1 MIAARKFLVED
12 IPMSL
17 VELVHSYNTSCPSMC
32 KYKNKRNF
40 TYILSS
46 AMLLEVLLKRIL
58 FSLKGKYAGVHKLES
73 LKDSL
78 DSEVKL
84 RPFSK
89 EEQKFL
95 EIDHSLVRYSY
106 ESFMDY
112 EIDESVVDGLFEYSL
127 DLALHLGIK

>member
-1 MIAARKFLVED
+1 MIAARKFLMED

-32 KYKNKRNF
+32 KYKHKRNF

-58 FSLKGKYAGVHKLES
+58 FSLKGKYVGVHKLES

-78 DSEVKL
+78 DSELKL
-84 RPFSK
+84 RSFSK

-95 EIDHSLVRYSY
+95 EIDHSLVRYEY
-106 ESFMDY
+106 DSFIGY
-112 EIDESVVDGLFEYSL
+112 EIEESVVNGLFEYFL
-127 DLALHLGIK
+127 DLAVEQGVK

>member
-1 MIAARKFLVED
+1 MIAARKFLMED

-32 KYKNKRNF
+32 KYKHKRNF

-112 EIDESVVDGLFEYSL
+112 EIDESVVDGLFEYFL
-127 DLALHLGIK
+127 DLALQLGIK

>member
-1 MIAARKFLVED
+1 MIAAQRFLTED

-46 AMLLEVLLKRIL
+46 AMLLEILLKRIL
-58 FSLKGKYAGVHKLES
+58 FSLNGRYAGKHKLEG

-78 DSEVKL
+78 GSKVKL
-84 RPFSK
+84 RSFFKK
-89 EEQKFL
+89 ELKFL
-95 EIDHSLVRYSY
+95 ELDHSLVRYSY

-112 EIDESVVDGLFEYSL
+112 DIDESVVDGLFEYFI
-127 DLALHLGIK
+127 DLALKLGVK

>member
-1 MIAARKFLVED
+1 MIAARKFLMED

-32 KYKNKRNF
+32 KYKHKRNF

-112 EIDESVVDGLFEYSL
+112 EIDESIVDGLFEYFL
-127 DLALHLGIK
+127 DLALQLGIK

>member
-1 MIAARKFLVED
+1 MIAARKFLMED
-12 IPMSL
+12 ISMSL

-112 EIDESVVDGLFEYSL
+112 EIDESVVDGLFEYFL
-127 DLALHLGIK
+127 DLALQLGIK

>member
-1 MIAARKFLVED
+1 MIAARKFLRED

-32 KYKNKRNF
+32 KYKHKRNF

-58 FSLKGKYAGVHKLES
+58 FSLKGKYAGIHKLES

-106 ESFMDY
+106 ESFMGY
-112 EIDESVVDGLFEYSL
+112 EIDESVVDGLFEYFL
-127 DLALHLGIK
+127 DLALQLGIK

>member
-1 MIAARKFLVED
+1 MIAASKFLMED

-32 KYKNKRNF
+32 KYKHKRNF

-78 DSEVKL
+78 DSKVKL

-112 EIDESVVDGLFEYSL
+112 EIDESVVDGLFEYFL
-127 DLALHLGIK
+127 DLALQLGIK

>member
-1 MIAARKFLVED
+1 MIAASKFLMED

-95 EIDHSLVRYSY
+95 EIDHSLVRYAY
-106 ESFMDY
+106 ESFLDY
-112 EIDESVVDGLFEYSL
+112 EIEESVVDGLFKYFL
-127 DLALHLGIK
+127 DLAVEQGVK

>member
-1 MIAARKFLVED
+1 MIAARKFLMED

-112 EIDESVVDGLFEYSL
+112 EIDESVVDGLFEYFL
-127 DLALHLGIK
+127 DLALKLGIK

>member
-1 MIAARKFLVED
+1 MIAARKFLMED

-84 RPFSK
+84 RHFSK

-112 EIDESVVDGLFEYSL
+112 EIDESVVDGLFEYFL
-127 DLALHLGIK
+127 DLALQLGIK

>member
-1 MIAARKFLVED
+1 MIAAQKFLTED

-46 AMLLEVLLKRIL
+46 AILLEVLLKRIL
-58 FSLKGKYAGVHKLES
+58 FRVNGRYAGKHKLEA

-78 DSEVKL
+78 GSKIKL

-89 EEQKFL
+89 KELNFL
-95 EIDHSLVRYSY
+95 ELDHSLVRYSY

-112 EIDESVVDGLFEYSL
+112 EIDEFVVDGLFEYFL
-127 DLALHLGIK
+127 DLAVKLGVE

>member
-1 MIAARKFLVED
+1 MIAARKFLMED

-32 KYKNKRNF
+32 KYNNKRNF

-112 EIDESVVDGLFEYSL
+112 EIDESVVDGLFEYFL
-127 DLALHLGIK
+127 DLALQLGIK

>member
-1 MIAARKFLVED
+1 MIAARKFLRED

-106 ESFMDY
+106 ESFIDY
-112 EIDESVVDGLFEYSL
+112 EIDESVVDGLFEYFL
-127 DLALHLGIK
+127 DLALQLGIK

>member
-1 MIAARKFLVED
+1 MIAARKFLMED

-32 KYKNKRNF
+32 KYKHKRNF

-106 ESFMDY
+106 ESFMNY
-112 EIDESVVDGLFEYSL
+112 EIDESVVDGLFEYFL
-127 DLALHLGIK
+127 DLALQLGIK

>member
-1 MIAARKFLVED
+1 MIAARKFLMED

-112 EIDESVVDGLFEYSL
+112 EIDEFVVDGLFEYFL
-127 DLALHLGIK
+127 DLALQLGIK

>member
-1 MIAARKFLVED
+1 MIAARKFLMED

-95 EIDHSLVRYSY
+95 ELDHSLVRYSY

-112 EIDESVVDGLFEYSL
+112 EIDESVVDGLFEYFL
-127 DLALHLGIK
+127 DLALQLGIK

>member
-1 MIAARKFLVED
+1 MIAARKFLMED

-17 VELVHSYNTSCPSMC
+17 LELVHSYNTSCPSMC

-112 EIDESVVDGLFEYSL
+112 EIDESVVDGLFEYFL
-127 DLALHLGIK
+127 DLALQLGIK

>member
-1 MIAARKFLVED
+1 MIAAQKYLTED

-17 VELVHSYNTSCPSMC
+17 VELVHSYSTSCPSMC

-58 FSLKGKYAGVHKLES
+58 FSVNGGFAGVHKLKR

-78 DSEVKL
+78 DSKIKL
-84 RPFSK
+84 RSFSK
-89 EEQKFL
+89 EEQKYL

-106 ESFMDY
+106 ESFIDY
-112 EIDESVVDGLFEYSL
+112 EIEESVVDGLFEYFL
-127 DLALHLGIK
+127 DLAVEWGVK

>member
-1 MIAARKFLVED
+1 MIAARKFLMED

-112 EIDESVVDGLFEYSL
+112 EIDESVVDGLFEYFL
-127 DLALHLGIK
+127 DLALQLGIK

>member
-1 MIAARKFLVED
+1 MIAARKFLMED

-32 KYKNKRNF
+32 KYKHKRNF

-106 ESFMDY
+106 ESFMEY
-112 EIDESVVDGLFEYSL
+112 EIDESVVDGLFEYFL
-127 DLALHLGIK
+127 DLALQLGIK

>member
-1 MIAARKFLVED
+1 MIAARKFLMED

-32 KYKNKRNF
+32 KYKHKRNF

-95 EIDHSLVRYSY
+95 GIDHSLVRYSY

-112 EIDESVVDGLFEYSL
+112 EIDESVVDGLFEYFL
-127 DLALHLGIK
+127 DLALQLGIK

>member
-1 MIAARKFLVED
+1 MIAAQKFLTED

-46 AMLLEVLLKRIL
+46 AILLEVLLKRIL
-58 FSLKGKYAGVHKLES
+58 FRVNGRYAGKHKLEA

-78 DSEVKL
+78 GSKIRL

-89 EEQKFL
+89 KELNFL
-95 EIDHSLVRYSY
+95 ELDHSLVRYSY

-112 EIDESVVDGLFEYSL
+112 DIDEFVVDGLFEYFL
-127 DLALHLGIK
+127 DLAVKLGVE

>member
-1 MIAARKFLVED
+1 MIAARKFLMED

-46 AMLLEVLLKRIL
+46 AMLLEVLRKRIL

-95 EIDHSLVRYSY
+95 EIDHSLVRYY
-106 ESFMDY
+106 YGSFMDY
-112 EIDESVVDGLFEYSL
+112 EIDESVVDGLFEYFL
-127 DLALHLGIK
+127 DLALQLGIK

>member
-1 MIAARKFLVED
+1 MIAARKFLMED

-112 EIDESVVDGLFEYSL
+112 EINESVVDGLFEYFL
-127 DLALHLGIK
+127 DLALQLGIK

>member
-1 MIAARKFLVED
+1 MIAARKFLMED

-32 KYKNKRNF
+32 KYKHKRNF

-112 EIDESVVDGLFEYSL
+112 EIDESVVDGLFEYFL
-127 DLALHLGIK
+127 DLALQLDIK